1 MIAALALIATFAAL
15 MALPLWVG
23 LPGAILTTA
32 AIIFSE
38 RG

>member
-1 MIAALALIATFAAL
+1 MIAALALVALFAL
-15 MALPLWVG
+15 LQALPLWVG
-23 LPGAILTTA
+23 LPGAILATA